1 MTSDEPPDD
10 ASLRAEY
17 RALVVEHKVLGER
30 PADSEAFRAHSV
42 KLRAHIDRLKARI
55 AALRENQS

>member
-17 RALVVEHKVLGER
+17 RALVVEHKVLSER